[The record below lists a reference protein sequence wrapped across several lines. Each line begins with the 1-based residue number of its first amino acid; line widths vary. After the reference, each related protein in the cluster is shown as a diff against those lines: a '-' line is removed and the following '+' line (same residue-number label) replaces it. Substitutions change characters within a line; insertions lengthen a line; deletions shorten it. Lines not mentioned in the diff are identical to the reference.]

1 MGKYLNPG
9 NAPFREAVNSLIYI
23 DKTDLIGYTNS
34 ALNTYSKFIC
44 VSRPRRFGKTMAAD
58 MLVAYYSRGC
68 DSSALFAGR
77 KAERDASFKKHLNQH
92 NVIRIDVQ
100 PFLKFEKNRDT
111 FIDRIQTA
119 VLRELRKAYP
129 DCVEV
134 AEEEDLQIALDE
146 IYLLTGEGFIFII
159 DEWDCLFRV
168 AKEREDLQKAYLDFL
183 SGLFKGAV
191 YADLV
196 YMTGILPIKKYGE
209 QSAINM
215 FTEFSVT
222 EPKIFSRFFGYT
234 TEEVKNLCE
243 ERQVDFCEMEQWYDG
258 YLIGDTHIY
267 NPKSVNDALAWKEFR
282 NYWTGTETYYALK
295 IYIER
300 NYDGLRESVIEM
312 IGGGKCAVDTT
323 SFQND
328 MTTFRSKDDVL
339 TLLVHLGY
347 LTFDKKRQSVYIP
360 NFEVKEEFQRSIKN
374 GSGWG
379 GLMRSLDRS
388 AQLLVDTWRLNG
400 DAVAVALDEIHAE
413 TTSQLKFHDENS
425 LACVI
430 YIAYYSAGAYYTN
443 PIAEFPTGKG
453 RADIVYLP
461 QKNVD
466 KPALLVEL
474 KWDQSAE
481 SAIRQIKEKRYAQWL
496 ESYTGEILLVGIN
509 YDTKTKRHR
518 CVIEKHQTEAGCLTG
533 PADKE

>member
-9 NAPFREAVNSLIYI
+9 NASFTEAVNSLIYI
-23 DKTDLIGYTNS
+23 DKTDLIGYTNLS
-34 ALNTYSKFIC
+34 LNTYSKFIC

-68 DSSALFAGR
+68 DSRSLFAGR
-77 KAERDASFKKHLNQH
+77 KAQKDTSFETHLNQH

-111 FIDRIQTA
+111 FIDRIQEA

-129 DCVEV
+129 DCVEIV
-134 AEEEDLQIALDE
+134 REEDLQMALDE

-159 DEWDCLFRV
+159 DEWDCIFRV
-168 AKEREDLQKAYLDFL
+168 AKERKDLQKAYLDFL
-183 SGLFKGAV
+183 CGLFKGAV
-191 YADLV
+191 YVDLV

-209 QSAINM
+209 HSAVNM

-222 EPKIFSRFFGYT
+222 EPKILSRFFGYT
-234 TEEVKNLCE
+234 TQEVKKLCE
-243 ERQVDFCEMEQWYDG
+243 ERQADFCEMEQWYDG
-258 YLIGDTHIY
+258 YIVGDTHIY
-267 NPKSVNDALAWKEFR
+267 NPKSVNDAATWKEYR
-282 NYWTGTETYYALK
+282 SYWVGTETYDALK
-295 IYIER
+295 VYIER
-300 NYDGLRESVIEM
+300 NFDGLQDAVVRM
-312 IGGGKCAVDTT
+312 LGGGRCKINTRR
-323 SFQND
+323 FQND
-328 MTTFRSKDDVL
+328 MTTFKSKDDVL

-347 LTFDKKRQSVYIP
+347 LTYDAQTEEVFIP
-360 NFEVKEEFQRSIKN
+360 NREIAQEFKN
-374 GSGWG
+374 ALDGDQWG

-388 AQLLVDTWRLNG
+388 AQLLRDTWGLDG
-400 DAVAVALDEIHAE
+400 DAVAAALDEIHAE

-430 YIAYYSAGAYYTN
+430 YIAYYSASAYYTN
-443 PIAEFPTGKG
+443 PIAELPTGKG

-474 KWDQSAE
+474 KWDKSAE

-496 ESYTGEILLVGIN
+496 ENYTGEILLVGIN

-518 CVIEKHQTEAGCLTG
+518 CVIEKHQTEAGCL
-533 PADKE
+533 AEH